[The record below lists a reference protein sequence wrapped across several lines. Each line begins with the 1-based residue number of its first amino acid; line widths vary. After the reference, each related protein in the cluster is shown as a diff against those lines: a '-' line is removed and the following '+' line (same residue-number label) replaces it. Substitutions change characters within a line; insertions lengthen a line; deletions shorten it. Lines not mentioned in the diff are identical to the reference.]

1 MFSLHHHT
9 KVASFLSIFKWPVNS
24 LTSYKSH
31 YYQTRLNRIDSWGKL
46 YKLSSDS
53 EVVHLSNDKHITF
66 FDIPFGVSL
75 NTILKRFGEPRFF
88 LNNTSKIKNHV
99 VCFYKF
105 NFYGVKARCEIHFI
119 NKTFFL
125 ASYFFSRSIED
136 SSKEIL
142 GIISE
147 KYLDEKGFEFNN
159 SFQLVD
165 SKGDKLIFEK
175 DVDYIITYFSGN
187 KNLYQAI
194 EDKIKEVETV
204 RLSSKQ
210 TRESVLKRAL

>member
-9 KVASFLSIFKWPVNS
+9 KVASFLSIFKLPVNRMV
-24 LTSYKSH
+24 SYKSH
-31 YYQTRLNRIDSWGKL
+31 YYQTRLNRIDSWEKL

-53 EVVHLSNDKHITF
+53 EVVTLTNDKKITF

-75 NTILKRFGEPRFF
+75 STITKRFGEPRFI

-99 VCFYKF
+99 VYFYKF
-105 NFYGVKARCEIHFI
+105 NFYGVKARCEIHFM

-142 GIISE
+142 MTISQ
-147 KYLDEKGFEFNN
+147 KYLDRNEFEFDN

-175 DVDYIITYFSGN
+175 DVDYIITYFSGD
-187 KNLYQAI
+187 KSMYQTI
-194 EDKIKEVETV
+194 ENKIKEVETV
-204 RLSSKQ
+204 RLSSKKTRQ
-210 TRESVLKRAL
+210 TVLKRAL

>member
-1 MFSLHHHT
+1 MHHHN
-9 KVASFLSIFKWPVNS
+9 KVASFLSIFKWPVNRYA
-24 LTSYKSH
+24 SYKSH
-31 YYQTRLNRIDSWGKL
+31 YYQTRLNRIDSWEKL

-53 EVVHLSNDKHITF
+53 EVVVLPSDKKITF
-66 FDIPFGVSL
+66 FDIPFGASL
-75 NTILKRFGEPRFF
+75 NTITKRFGEPRFI

-119 NKTFFL
+119 NKIFFL

-142 GIISE
+142 KTISK
-147 KYLDEKGFEFNN
+147 KYLDKNELEFDN

-175 DVDYIITYFSGN
+175 DVDYIITYFSGD
-187 KNLYQAI
+187 KSLYQTI
-194 EDKIKEVETV
+194 LDKMKEVETI
-204 RLSSKQ
+204 RLNSRR
-210 TRESVLKRAL
+210 TRQSVLERAL